1 MQTVLDTL
9 RLCPKALLLESE
21 AYEEMRA
28 SASPL
33 VKGLILIVVVG
44 VLISLVGIVGE
55 TLEWATT
62 PSFDEMQEIV
72 WQGMEE
78 MPWVQQIPLEERR
91 AVMEIIRQRYDFGWR
106 IARLFAPNPL
116 NAALK
121 VIAIPILLLIG
132 WFIYSLLAHLFA
144 KLLGG
149 QASFGQTFGCTALA
163 VSPQLLNLAN
173 LLPYVKV
180 GVVVWAWMLVCNY
193 LALKIAHRFDT
204 GRAFWAAILP
214 LIVLAL
220 LAAAL
225 VAIGVA
231 IASALIGGR

>member
-9 RLCPKALLLESE
+9 RLCPRALLLEVG

-28 SASPL
+28 SANPF
-33 VKGLILIVVVG
+33 VRGLILIVVVG

-62 PSFDEMQEIV
+62 PSFEEMQKIV
-72 WQGMEE
+72 WQGMQR
-78 MPWVQQIPLEERR
+78 MPWVRQIPLENRR
-91 AVMEIIRQRYDFGWR
+91 EVMEIVRQRYDFGWR

-116 NAALK
+116 RAALR
-121 VIAIPILLLIG
+121 VIATPIIFLMG
-132 WFIYSLLAHLFA
+132 WFVYGLLAHLFA

-173 LLPYVKV
+173 LFPYVEV
-180 GVVVWAWMLVCNY
+180 GGVVGLWTLICNFV
-193 LALKIAHRFDT
+193 ALKTAHRLDT
-204 GRAFWAAILP
+204 GRAFWATVLP
-214 LIVLAL
+214 LVVLAL
-220 LAAAL
+220 IAVGLA
-225 VAIGVA
+225 AIGVA
-231 IASALIGGR
+231 IVGALIGGR